1 MKKTRLSSLCFL
13 VFAFVLTAGITSV
26 AAKEINGGNTHI
38 YVGDTAS
45 PGDSVDTEAPTQEQ
59 ATQDKKKKKKTTESS
74 TNSTEQVTVYI
85 PEVPDINAAEITAIT
100 DEYSKTMQEKVAL
113 QEKLNLLMENQND
126 FIKRL
131 HDLDDMII
139 EYQQKIDDIDEKT
152 RKAQDNLVLLQE
164 NIDQAEEA
172 HQEQYD
178 RLKEHIREE
187 YENGTYTYLDALFNA
202 VDYTDVVNK
211 TEYIQAVDTYNNT
224 ILGQISDEKRRL
236 EDKKAMLEML
246 NDSMAVLQQAYA
258 DEQDSLEILSKEKEK
273 QINEFQSSIDTAKTE
288 MAEIEAVEAEMNSKI
303 AAIEAKYNV
312 SITVSGFSTNVVY
325 TGEDFLWPAPSNTT
339 ISSYYGP
346 RVAPTAGATTFH
358 RGIDI
363 PCPMGTGIIAVAS
376 GTVIYTGYLGNGG
389 NCVIVDH
396 GSGISTCYFHL
407 SAFGCKVGDS
417 VAAGQT
423 ICFSGNTG
431 VSTGPHLHFAVRENG
446 EYVNP
451 LKYYKNIKDRSKVA
465 NTEGGSED

>member
-1 MKKTRLSSLCFL
+1 MKKARLVSLCLL
-13 VFAFVLTAGITSV
+13 VFGFVLTATITGV
-26 AAKEINGGNTHI
+26 AAKDINENRQS
-38 YVGDTAS
+38 YVGDNAS
-45 PGDSVDTEAPTQEQ
+45 PGDSVITEEATLESTQN
-59 ATQDKKKKKKTTESS
+59 KKDKKKKTTEAS

-85 PEVPDINAAEITAIT
+85 PEVPDINSAELSAIT
-100 DEYSKTMQEKVAL
+100 EEYSKTLQEKIAL

-131 HDLDDMII
+131 HDIDDMII
-139 EYQQKIDDIDEKT
+139 EYQQKIDDIEEKT
-152 RKAQDNLVLLQE
+152 RKAQDSLVLLQE
-164 NIDQAEEA
+164 NIEQAEEK

-211 TEYIQAVDTYNNT
+211 TEYIQAVDTYNNN

-236 EDKKAMLEML
+236 EDKKVMLEML
-246 NDSMAVLQQAYA
+246 NDSMAVLEQAYI
-258 DEQDSLEILSKEKEK
+258 DEQDSLDILSQEKEK
-273 QINEFQSSIDTAKTE
+273 QINEFQASIDTAKTE
-288 MAEIEAVEAEMNSKI
+288 MAAIEAIEAEQSAKI

-312 SITVSGFSTNVVY
+312 SITVNGLSSNVVY
-325 TGEDFLWPAPSNTT
+325 MGEDFLWPCPTNTT

-346 RVAPTAGATTFH
+346 RIAPTAGATTFH

-417 VAAGQT
+417 VSAGQT

-451 LKYYKNIKDRSKVA
+451 LKYYKTIKDKSKVA
-465 NTEGGSED
+465 NTEGGSQD